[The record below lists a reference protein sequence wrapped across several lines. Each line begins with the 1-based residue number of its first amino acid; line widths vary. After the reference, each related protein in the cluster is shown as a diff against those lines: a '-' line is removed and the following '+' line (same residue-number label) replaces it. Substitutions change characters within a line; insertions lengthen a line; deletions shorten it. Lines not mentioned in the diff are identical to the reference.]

1 MASCMSEDELSVR
14 HRTAPPAERPRGIW
28 LAPMKGVFF
37 SPSERWANPFEEET
51 FECAI
56 EPGIKWRS
64 RTEEDQALMVDWFDF
79 FKEVHAQS
87 QKDSMIWA
95 DTILR
100 STEPGFI
107 DSFDEIPSK
116 IIAFILAVSLRTRA
130 PLRTQLLRFELE
142 ETPEERF
149 LPHSG
154 NHPTETMRL
163 RGWPGQQQL
172 GRSELEAV
180 PDTYARVWKI
190 FQLPIEHGLR
200 RCLGA
205 YRAAIASL
213 GFVDA
218 VPILSCAALEA
229 LAATHKSGKVIE
241 RITRYSSA
249 DDASSRLETF
259 YRLRQ
264 WFAHGADIPEMRD
277 VEIRLTTV
285 ENGLLLV
292 KEIILGALQD
302 QDLFAAASSGVK
314 AVKTY
319 LDG

>member
-1 MASCMSEDELSVR
+1 
-14 HRTAPPAERPRGIW
+14 
-28 LAPMKGVFF
+28 
-37 SPSERWANPFEEET
+37 
-51 FECAI
+51 
-56 EPGIKWRS
+56 
-64 RTEEDQALMVDWFDF
+64 
-79 FKEVHAQS
+79 
-87 QKDSMIWA
+87 
-95 DTILR
+95 
-100 STEPGFI
+100 
-107 DSFDEIPSK
+107 
-116 IIAFILAVSLRTRA
+116 
-130 PLRTQLLRFELE
+130 
-142 ETPEERF
+142 
-149 LPHSG
+149 
-154 NHPTETMRL
+154 
-163 RGWPGQQQL
+163 
-172 GRSELEAV
+172 
-180 PDTYARVWKI
+180 
-190 FQLPIEHGLR
+190 
-200 RCLGA
+200 
-205 YRAAIASL
+205 
-213 GFVDA
+213 
-218 VPILSCAALEA
+218 